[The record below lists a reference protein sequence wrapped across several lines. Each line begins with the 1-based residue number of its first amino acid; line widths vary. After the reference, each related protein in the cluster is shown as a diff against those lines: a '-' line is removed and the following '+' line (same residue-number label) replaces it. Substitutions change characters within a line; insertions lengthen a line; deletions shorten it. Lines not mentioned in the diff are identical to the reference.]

1 MFSCGERSNHS
12 AQLAGHARLFGANL
26 GYDSPYIAVIAS
38 ERMREEMVDHP
49 NQDGKVH
56 LYSGPGTRPM
66 TPRGEAAPPQGP
78 RWTNPDPNP
87 NPNLNPNP
95 KPLDPQC
102 HDVPGWTDYKGR
114 TCADYTERCTYGGGK
129 DTNTN
134 TNTNTKH

>member
-1 MFSCGERSNHS
+1 MPLRAHCRSAKPRHGHPPRAQLSGSRPAFNDRLAEAARKTNAWVFSCGERSNHS

-66 TPRGEAAPPQGP
+66 TPRGEGHGAPSQGP
-78 RWTNPDPNP
+78 KVD
-87 NPNLNPNP
+87 
-95 KPLDPQC
+95 
-102 HDVPGWTDYKGR
+102 
-114 TCADYTERCTYGGGK
+114 
-129 DTNTN
+129 
-134 TNTNTKH
+134 

>member
-1 MFSCGERSNHS
+1 MSGSRPAFNDRLAEAARKTNAWVFSCGERSNYS

-56 LYSGPGTRPM
+56 LYSGPGTQPM

-78 RWTNPDPNP
+78 KVD
-87 NPNLNPNP
+87 
-95 KPLDPQC
+95 
-102 HDVPGWTDYKGR
+102 
-114 TCADYTERCTYGGGK
+114 
-129 DTNTN
+129 
-134 TNTNTKH
+134 